1 MTLNMAGERGDQIGR
16 ISPIG
21 PLFTLGG
28 FLITEVAQI
37 FGLLFSA
44 VQVFQKCIG
53 QHFGRFFSKKNNL
66 VTLPLSLQ
74 TAGNVVF
81 IFFKR
86 YRYPQTACETREYVY
101 SRIQPIL
108 SNKCSIFFPRVGHP
122 QNWVRRSHICTY
134 IEPV

>member
-1 MTLNMAGERGDQIGR
+1 MAGEQGDQIGR

-53 QHFGRFFSKKNNL
+53 QHFGRFFSKKKQ
-66 VTLPLSLQ
+66 S
-74 TAGNVVF
+74 
-81 IFFKR
+81 
-86 YRYPQTACETREYVY
+86 
-101 SRIQPIL
+101 
-108 SNKCSIFFPRVGHP
+108 GHP
-122 QNWVRRSHICTY
+122 AVESTNCWKCCVYFLQEISVSTDCLRN
-134 IEPV
+134 P